1 LFNKNIRDEKES
13 DRKERETGRRRGREK
28 ELETGFGA
36 VIKSAEKVIAP
47 VKSLLQKIIDFILAV
62 FIGRSLVLLLR
73 WFKDPDN
80 KKKVEAISRFL
91 GDHWPKLLA
100 LFLTFGTSFGRFA
113 LGLTK
118 AVAKGAV
125 KLGFAIAKL
134 LAAKKVKGAMGVAR
148 FLGGG
153 KAKLA
158 AGVLGTGAAL
168 GGAYAVTQGLKG
180 GGDEKESSGAEKESS
195 QPVQKLSGG
204 GKVSVPAFSGGG
216 LNLSNMMKGASMG
229 AMFGPLGMLLGGAL
243 GSGKPQQM
251 ASGFVKGPG
260 GPKDDKVPAML
271 SDGEF
276 VMSAGAVQKYGVDTL
291 ESMNAAGGGT
301 NKPKVVS
308 GTTYASGGGYMGDKP
323 TFGPRATPQMSSQED
338 MNRAANKIRLEDRIK
353 RIENQI
359 QVNLALSQGKG
370 VNIRGATPGGAQL
383 GTGYKTI
390 HQGREAVV
398 IKGGA
403 KNFSTG
409 IGDRE
414 ITLGG
419 KRYYAQKRGDDVI
432 YVVRDTRNLQSP
444 GLFDPGGM
452 FGGPRNSARM
462 DYAAS
467 KGKYYSSSDQKTY
480 GNYND
485 AVAAKKSRM
494 TSLES
499 QQRLIRL
506 SGQGGTGGKTGIR
519 YDTEMEE
526 FKKEQDKRGGILGGI
541 GRGFTRM
548 FGTGEQ
554 IERIDA
560 EDKASQAR
568 IKQRGAESIGRYYSS
583 SDGKYYA
590 NYAAAEK
597 ARLVREQRLKSGIKP
612 LPEATLKP
620 GIKPLP
626 EATLKPPA
634 STGTSGGGGTSS
646 STAKLSTQNKS
657 SKGQA
662 RLAKRQNAL
671 KSSGITPPS
680 KPTLKVTTPKKANKR
695 GAHMGMNKGT
705 SSGPTVPNFS
715 ASSGSRSRRRT
726 AATYGI
732 G

>member
-1 LFNKNIRDEKES
+1 
-13 DRKERETGRRRGREK
+13 
-28 ELETGFGA
+28 
-36 VIKSAEKVIAP
+36 
-47 VKSLLQKIIDFILAV
+47 
-62 FIGRSLVLLLR
+62 
-73 WFKDPDN
+73 
-80 KKKVEAISRFL
+80 
-91 GDHWPKLLA
+91 
-100 LFLTFGTSFGRFA
+100 
-113 LGLTK
+113 
-118 AVAKGAV
+118 
-125 KLGFAIAKL
+125 
-134 LAAKKVKGAMGVAR
+134 
-148 FLGGG
+148 
-153 KAKLA
+153 
-158 AGVLGTGAAL
+158 
-168 GGAYAVTQGLKG
+168 
-180 GGDEKESSGAEKESS
+180 
-195 QPVQKLSGG
+195 
-204 GKVSVPAFSGGG
+204 
-216 LNLSNMMKGASMG
+216 
-229 AMFGPLGMLLGGAL
+229 
-243 GSGKPQQM
+243 
-251 ASGFVKGPG
+251 
-260 GPKDDKVPAML
+260 
-271 SDGEF
+271 
-276 VMSAGAVQKYGVDTL
+276 
-291 ESMNAAGGGT
+291 
-301 NKPKVVS
+301 
-308 GTTYASGGGYMGDKP
+308 
-323 TFGPRATPQMSSQED
+323 MSSQED

-597 ARLVREQRLKSGIKP
+597 ARHVREQRLKSGIKP